1 MRHIF
6 KPLLTEIFLSG
17 IILAQFRMDVPTQTL
32 PTNLNGEL
40 DAQPSLS
47 LFDPARFDMSH
58 GFTMSMMTIGGQSLS
73 MAGFTNRITYMAMDN
88 LRFDANVTLYK
99 TQLPFQQQGA
109 LMDQLDV
116 AYDAGITYQP
126 TKNSFLQFR
135 VQNIPYNQRYQTY
148 SPFNPRFIK

>member
-1 MRHIF
+1 MRHIL
-6 KPLLTEIFLSG
+6 KPLINLFFLSG
-17 IILAQFRMDVPTQTL
+17 FILAQFRMDVPIQTL

-47 LFDPARFDMSH
+47 LFDPVRFDMSH
-58 GFTMSMMTIGGQSLS
+58 GFTMSMMSMGGQSAS
-73 MAGFTNRITYMAMDN
+73 IAGFTNRITYMAMDN

-109 LMDQLDV
+109 LFNQLDV

-126 TKNSFLQFR
+126 TKNSFLQLRF
-135 VQNIPYNQRYQTY
+135 QNIPHYQRYQTH
-148 SPFNPRFIK
+148 SPFNPRYIK

>member
-1 MRHIF
+1 MKRILIPF
-6 KPLLTEIFLSG
+6 ITTIFLSG
-17 IILAQFRMDVPTQTL
+17 IILAQFRTDVPTQTL

-47 LFDPARFDMSH
+47 LFDPARFDMSY
-58 GFTMSMMTIGGQSLS
+58 GFSMSMMSMGGQSVS
-73 MAGFTNRITYMAMDN
+73 MAGFTNRITYMAMNN
-88 LRFDANVTLYK
+88 LRLDANVTLYK

-109 LMDQLDV
+109 LMNQLDV

-135 VQNIPYNQRYQTY
+135 LQNIPYNQRYQTY

>member
-6 KPLLTEIFLSG
+6 KPLVTVIFLSG

-58 GFTMSMMTIGGQSLS
+58 GFTMSMMSIGGQSVS
-73 MAGFTNRITYMAMDN
+73 MAGFTNRITYMALDN

-99 TQLPFQQQGA
+99 TQHPFQQQGA

-116 AYDAGITYQP
+116 AYDASITYQP

-135 VQNIPYNQRYQTY
+135 LQNIPYNQRYQTY

>member
-6 KPLLTEIFLSG
+6 KPLLTVIFLSG

-58 GFTMSMMTIGGQSLS
+58 GFTMSMMTIGGQSVS

-109 LMDQLDV
+109 LLNQLDV

-126 TKNSFLQFR
+126 TKNSFLQLRF
-135 VQNIPYNQRYQTY
+135 QNIPHYQRYQTH
-148 SPFNPRFIK
+148 SPFNLRYIK

>member
-1 MRHIF
+1 MGHIL
-6 KPLLTEIFLSG
+6 KPLINLIFLSG
-17 IILAQFRMDVPTQTL
+17 FVLAQFRTDVPIQTL

-40 DAQPSLS
+40 DTQPSLS

-58 GFTMSMMTIGGQSLS
+58 GFTMSMMSMGGQSAS
-73 MAGFTNRITYMAMDN
+73 IAGFTNRITYMAMDN

-109 LMDQLDV
+109 LLNQLDV

-126 TKNSFLQFR
+126 TKNSFLQLRF
-135 VQNIPYNQRYQTY
+135 QNIPHYQRYQTH
-148 SPFNPRFIK
+148 SSFNPRYIK

>member
-6 KPLLTEIFLSG
+6 KPLITVIFLSG

-58 GFTMSMMTIGGQSLS
+58 GFTMSMMSIGGQSVS
-73 MAGFTNRITYMAMDN
+73 MAGFTNRITYMALDN

-99 TQLPFQQQGA
+99 TQHPFQQQGA

-135 VQNIPYNQRYQTY
+135 LQNIPYNQRYQTY